1 MRVAELALDQ
11 RQRDPLVQ
19 QLHGVRVAQLVL
31 VPTSA
36 QASLGRPGRYADL
49 GEKVRA
55 CWDVGQLI
63 SA

>member
-1 MRVAELALDQ
+1 MTELALDD
-11 RQRDPLVQ
+11 RQRDSLAGD
-19 QLHGVRVAQLVL
+19 LDRVRVAQLVV

-36 QASLGRPGRYADL
+36 QAPLGRPGRYADL

-55 CWDVGQLI
+55 RWDVGELI